1 MEKEIVKM
9 VNKTMVNKSDHGFME
24 YIYYFFKIKTV
35 VYCFYIYKTM
45 CKVYFKNIN
54 NSMN

>member
-24 YIYYFFKIKTV
+24 YIYYFLK
-35 VYCFYIYKTM
+35 
-45 CKVYFKNIN
+45 
-54 NSMN
+54 

>member
-24 YIYYFFKIKTV
+24 YIYYFFK
-35 VYCFYIYKTM
+35 
-45 CKVYFKNIN
+45 
-54 NSMN
+54 